1 MEEIGEGV
9 LKAPM
14 GEEQKNIGGEATKS
28 GEALVVNL
36 NVTSEREMKGKF
48 FNQFIKLQAV

>member
-14 GEEQKNIGGEATKS
+14 GEEQKNLVGEVTES
-28 GEALVVNL
+28 EEALVVNL